1 MSACELA
8 DATARH
14 AIREELGA
22 TLIVE
27 AAAGTGKTTELVAR
41 IIAMLR
47 EGRARLSS
55 IVAVTF
61 TEKAAGEM
69 KLRIRTALDQALS
82 ASLAEAE
89 RGRVIEAAAELEAAR
104 IGTVHG
110 LCADLLRA
118 YPIEAQVDPS
128 FEVMDA
134 GRSRRLL
141 ERVFDSWLERVLA
154 EPPEGVHRVLRRRA
168 LETRGKS
175 PRLELLE
182 AVDRM
187 VETRDFATPYRRVPL
202 DRAAFIGSLREEIE
216 ALIRLAE
223 RAQYKRDPLATGI
236 LELQRQ
242 LARVPENDL
251 DAFESFL
258 SLVARENRIWKFNK
272 GSGRMF
278 GPDLPREEVWRERE
292 RVHARITAGL
302 TLLGADLAACLS
314 RELSPVVAAYQTEK
328 ARLGALDF
336 FDLLLFA
343 RDLLQRNARV
353 RNELQERTSHLFVD
367 EFQDTDPVQS
377 EILLLLSADDP
388 AQAEPWH
395 CRPIAGKLFVVGDP
409 KQSIYRFRRADV
421 TLYERVKAHLLGW
434 GARVE
439 HLTTSFRSLPDIQSL
454 VNAAFAPVMQGLVE
468 RGQAAYVPLSPFRP
482 ARANQPAV
490 VALPVPKPYGKR
502 DVTKGAIKASL
513 PEAVAA
519 FVSWLVRSSGFV
531 VRDGDQDIAVEARHV
546 CLLFRRFRD
555 FKDDATVPYV
565 RALEAR
571 RIPHVLSGGRSFHV
585 REEVLALGA
594 ALSAIEWP
602 DDALSV
608 YAALRGPFLSL
619 SDDVLLG
626 FRSRFGSLS
635 PLQTLDFDTL
645 SGADREVAD
654 ALALLRR
661 LHRGRNQRSIATTL
675 NDFLEATRAHAAL
688 AIWPTG
694 EQALGNVLRVLDLS
708 RSFERRGTASSFR
721 SFVDWFRDQ
730 AESAEMSEAPVIE
743 ESSDGVRIMTV
754 HGAKGLEF
762 PVVIL
767 CDPTAM
773 RRPERGSRYID
784 PISRVW
790 AQALCGA
797 EPIELVEQRE
807 RVCDHDEAENVRI
820 AYVATTRAREML
832 VVPVVGDG
840 PQPGWLDVLSPALYP
855 PPEQKRAP
863 LRAGP
868 STSPLFG
875 GDSVVLRP
883 LDARTSEL
891 DAVAPGVHRP
901 AVGQHHVT
909 WWDPHVLELER
920 PAVGGLRQAELLEP
934 VAEGSEEPS
943 GAELY
948 RAMTQL
954 REQRR
959 TRGLT
964 PSVRLATVT
973 QLAHEVISVAPS
985 TQRAAPVLRIEDT
998 GIDRLQRPSGKRF
1011 GTLVHE
1017 LLLHGHAAPDVELSI
1032 MATMLARTL
1041 GATPTEVDAAV
1052 AAVTAAFA
1060 HPVMRAAHAADAFD
1074 GCFRE
1079 MPICQRLEDG
1089 SLLDGVV
1096 DLAFLTT
1103 DAPQAPLVLVDFKT
1117 DVMLGAQ
1124 EAYALQLDLYAQA
1137 LRAATG
1143 RAVECV
1149 LFRV

>member
-1 MSACELA
+1 MSVSSFA
-8 DATARH
+8 DAAARR
-14 AIREELGA
+14 AIREDLEA

-41 IIAMLR
+41 MIAMLS

-69 KLRIRTALDQALS
+69 KLRIRTALDRALS
-82 ASLAEAE
+82 VSIGELE
-89 RGRVIEAAAELEAAR
+89 RARLIEAAAELEAAR

-118 YPIEAQVDPS
+118 YPIEAEVDPS
-128 FEVMDA
+128 FEVVDA
-134 GRSRRLL
+134 GRARRLL
-141 ERVFDSWLERVLA
+141 ERVFDGWLERVLVD
-154 EPPEGVHRVLRRRA
+154 PPEGVQRVLRRRS
-168 LETRGKS
+168 LETRGRS

-182 AVDRM
+182 AVDRL
-187 VETRDFATPYRRVPL
+187 VETRDFPAPFRRDPL
-202 DRAAFIGSLREEIE
+202 DRAAFLRSMRDEMSG
-216 ALIRLAE
+216 LIQLAE
-223 RAQYKRDPLATGI
+223 RAQYKRDPLATAM
-236 LELQRQ
+236 LEIQKN
-242 LARVPENDL
+242 LARVGDHDL
-251 DAFESFL
+251 DALESL
-258 SLVARENRIWKFNK
+258 LPTLVRENRIWKFNK
-272 GSGRMF
+272 GNGRMF
-278 GPDLPREEVWRERE
+278 GPGLSREDVLRERD
-292 RVHARITAGL
+292 RVHARIKEGL
-302 TLLGADLAACLS
+302 VVLGADLAACLS
-314 RELSPVVAAYQTEK
+314 RELAPVVVAYQAEK

-336 FDLLLFA
+336 FDLLLFT
-343 RDLLQRNARV
+343 RELLRRNAPV
-353 RNELQERTSHLFVD
+353 RNELQQRTSHLFVD

-388 AQAEPWH
+388 HEAAPWR
-395 CRPIAGKLFVVGDP
+395 CRPIPGKLFVVGDP

-421 TLYERVKAHLLGW
+421 TLYERVKAHLLAC
-434 GARVE
+434 GASVQ

-454 VNAAFAPVMQGLVE
+454 VNAAFEPVMQGLVE

-482 ARANQPAV
+482 ARLDQPAL

-502 DVTKGAIKASL
+502 DITKGAIKTSL

-519 FVSWLVRSSGFV
+519 FVTWLVRSSGFV
-531 VRDGDQDIAVEARHV
+531 VRDGDQDIALEARHV

-555 FKDDATVPYV
+555 FKEDATLPYV

-571 RIPHVLSGGRSFHV
+571 RVPHVLSGGRSFHV

-619 SDDVLLG
+619 SDDVLLA
-626 FRSRFGSLS
+626 FRSKFGSLS
-635 PLQTLDFDTL
+635 PLPARDLDAL
-645 SGADREVAD
+645 SGSDREVAE

-661 LHRGRNQRSIATTL
+661 LHRARNHRPIANTI
-675 NDFLEATRAHAAL
+675 NYFLEATRAHAAL

-708 RSFERRGTASSFR
+708 RSYERRGGASSFR
-721 SFVDWFRDQ
+721 GFVDWFRDQ

-767 CDPTAM
+767 CDPTAQ

-784 PISRVW
+784 AESRVW

-820 AYVATTRAREML
+820 AYVAATRAREML
-832 VVPVVGDG
+832 VVPVVGDAA
-840 PQPGWLDVLSPALYP
+840 QPGWLDVLSPAVYP
-855 PPEQKRAP
+855 PSERKRAP
-863 LRAGP
+863 IAAGP
-868 STSPLFG
+868 STSPRFG
-875 GDSVVLRP
+875 GDSVVWRP
-883 LDARTSEL
+883 DDARTSEL
-891 DAVAPGVHRP
+891 DAVAPGVHLPER
-901 AVGQHHVT
+901 GQHSVV

-920 PAVGGLRQAELLEP
+920 PPLGGLRQAELLEP
-934 VAEGSEEPS
+934 SPAGAHEYD
-943 GAELY
+943 GAEIY
-948 RAMTQL
+948 RSLTAARAARL
-954 REQRR
+954 A
-959 TRGLT
+959 RGLI
-964 PSVRLATVT
+964 PSIRLTAVT
-973 QLAHEVISVAPS
+973 ELAVQDVSSSQLKAV
-985 TQRAAPVLRIEDT
+985 TLRVEDT
-998 GIDRLQRPSGKRF
+998 GIDRSCRPSGARF
-1011 GTLVHE
+1011 GTLVHA
-1017 LLLHGHAAPDVELSI
+1017 LLFHGHGVSSTELST
-1032 MATMLARTL
+1032 MAAMLARSL
-1041 GATPTEVDAAV
+1041 GATQAEVDAALS
-1052 AAVTAAFA
+1052 AAQAAFS
-1060 HPVMRAAHAADAFD
+1060 HPLMIAARAADAYR

-1096 DLAFLTT
+1096 DLVF
-1103 DAPQAPLVLVDFKT
+1103 QASADPEAALVLVDFKT
-1117 DVMLGAQ
+1117 DVTLAAQ
-1124 EAYALQLDLYAQA
+1124 ETYALQLGLYARA
-1137 LRAATG
+1137 LKASTSRD
-1143 RAVECV
+1143 VECV
-1149 LFRV
+1149 LLRV